1 MKQRLILKVFQSPFL
16 FDFLGNIVAICMSHA
31 NASEDVLRMWITQLQ
46 RDNPTLANISIIF
59 NLSQTPQ

>member
-1 MKQRLILKVFQSPFL
+1 MFQSPFL